1 MTNSLSQEY
10 VMDRVSVDL
19 KHCYGIKGLK
29 KDFEFAKVRAYAI
42 YAPNGVMKSSL
53 AQTFKDAAEGTES
66 EDRIFPDRKT
76 TRKIVDEAGVDIDG
90 ERILVVLPYDPEF
103 GVNEKTSTLLV
114 DPTLRKEYEQLHIGI
129 DKAKA
134 ALLKAVREQG
144 KSKKDFENE
153 ISSTFTRG
161 DDLEVAVTRIK
172 AELEKQ
178 KDTPFADVKYDIIF
192 DEKVVKALEAKD
204 LKDAIEGY
212 IRRYNELLTASTYF
226 RKGTFDYFNAG
237 QIAKSLADNGFFDAL
252 HTINLKSSGAAIEIN
267 TQKELEGV
275 ISKEKEAIIKDAQL
289 RKSFDV
295 VAKALNRNAELREFA
310 RYLQENEPL
319 LSRMNNLEKFKEDI
333 LKSYLKV
340 HHDLYLA
347 LMATYEAAAKRIKA
361 IHEEARKQRTQW
373 EEVISIF
380 NERFFVPFELEAR
393 NRIEV
398 MLGDAEVIDLGFTYK
413 DGADSMEIEKADL
426 MKVLSTGERKAL
438 YVLNVIFEIQR
449 RMKANQ
455 ETLVVVDDIADS
467 FDYSNKY
474 AIIQYLKDISE
485 DGLFKLIIMTHNF
498 DFFRTIEGR
507 FVGYPNCLMAS
518 KNDNGISLAKATGIR
533 NVFANDWKDNFFT
546 DPKKKIASI
555 CFLRNLIEMTTG
567 DTDPNYLLLT
577 SMMHWKADTPKITV
591 DQLDTVFNSV
601 CKTGGNSGGDASK
614 FVYDLMTRE
623 ADGCLGAQAGLG
635 LECKIL
641 LAVASRMGAE
651 RFMIGKINDEK
662 FVANIKANQTSS
674 LIKKFREKFPKD
686 NDALKC
692 LDRVALMTPENIHVN
707 SFMYEPIVDMSDEHL
722 KRLYG
727 DVKKLT

>member
-1 MTNSLSQEY
+1 MNGSGQGY
-10 VMDRVSVDL
+10 VMDRVPVDL
-19 KHCYGIKGLK
+19 QHCYGIKDLK
-29 KDFEFAKVRAYAI
+29 RDFDFSKARAYAI

-53 AQTFKDAAEGTES
+53 AQTFQDAAKGTES
-66 EDRIFPDRKT
+66 EDRIFPVRKT
-76 TRKIVDEAGVDIDG
+76 TRKIIDEAGADING

-114 DPTLRKEYEQLHIGI
+114 DPTLRKEYEKLHIEI

-134 ALLKAVREQG
+134 ALLKAVREQAE
-144 KSKKDFENE
+144 SKGDFEKE

-161 DDLEVAVTRIK
+161 DDFEVAVTRIK
-172 AELEKQ
+172 VELEKQ
-178 KDTPFADVKYDIIF
+178 KDAPFADVKYDIIF

-204 LKDAIEGY
+204 LKDAIESY

-226 RKGTFDYFNAG
+226 KKGTFDYYNAG

-252 HTINLKSSGAAIEIN
+252 HTINLKSSGAAIEIK

-275 ISKEKEAIIKDAQL
+275 ITKEKEAIIKDAQL

-347 LMATYEAAAKRIKA
+347 LMATYDAAAKRIKA

-393 NRIEV
+393 NRVEV

-413 DGADSMEIEKADL
+413 DGADSVEVEKSEL

-438 YVLNVIFEIQR
+438 YVLNVIFEVQR
-449 RMKANQ
+449 RIKGGQ
-455 ETLVVVDDIADS
+455 ETLVIVDDIADS

-518 KNDNGISLAKATGIR
+518 KNDNGISLAQATGIR
-533 NVFANDWKDNFFT
+533 NVFANDWKGKFFT

-567 DTDPNYLLLT
+567 ETDPNYLQLT
-577 SMMHWKADTPKITV
+577 SMMHWKSDTPKITV
-591 DQLDTVFNSV
+591 SQLDTIFNSV
-601 CKTGGNSGGDASK
+601 CKTNGNSGGDATK
-614 FVYDLMTRE
+614 LVHDLMTTE
-623 ADGCLGAQAGLG
+623 ADACLVAKAGLG
-635 LECKIL
+635 LECKIV
-641 LAVASRMGAE
+641 LAVAARMTAE
-651 RFMIGKINDEK
+651 RFIIAKIKDDK
-662 FVANIKANQTSS
+662 FVAAIAANQTPA
-674 LIKKFREKFPKD
+674 LIKKFREKFPSED
-686 NDALKC
+686 EALKC

-722 KRLYG
+722 KKLYK
-727 DVKKLT
+727 DVKKLA